1 MFVRT
6 SIVQCSNA
14 EQLERIVVD
23 SADILQKLW
32 LIPIPELTYEERV
45 KLRYILSEVPV
56 VTKFVRQEADRAL
69 AEDKKTFIQR
79 LFKK

>member
-6 SIVQCSNA
+6 STHQRFNA
-14 EQLERIVVD
+14 EMLERAIAD
-23 SADILQKLW
+23 SADIQEKLW
-32 LIPIPELTYEERV
+32 LVPIPELTCEERL
-45 KLRYILSEVPV
+45 KLRHILMEVSV
-56 VTKFVRQEADRAL
+56 ATKFVRQEADRAL

>member
-23 SADILQKLW
+23 SAD
-32 LIPIPELTYEERV
+32 
-45 KLRYILSEVPV
+45 
-56 VTKFVRQEADRAL
+56 RAL